1 MHELPVY
8 YARTSASAW
17 ISANAEGESSMARV
31 RPVIGDH
38 VTRGRREVG
47 FSVQVR
53 VPVFLENW
61 KRALP
66 ASIVQTVLDRVRNV
80 SI

>member
-1 MHELPVY
+1 
-8 YARTSASAW
+8 
-17 ISANAEGESSMARV
+17 MARG

-38 VTRGRREVG
+38 VTRGGREVNVP
-47 FSVQVR
+47 VQVG